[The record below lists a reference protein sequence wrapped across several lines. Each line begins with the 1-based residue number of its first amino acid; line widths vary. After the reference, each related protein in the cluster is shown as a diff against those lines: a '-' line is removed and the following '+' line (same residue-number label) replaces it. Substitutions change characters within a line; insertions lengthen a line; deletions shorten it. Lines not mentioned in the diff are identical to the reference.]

1 MKNIENMQDTF
12 KEFKKTIG
20 KIQKATSSP
29 EIAELELECVRK
41 LQLAEVQIAMCGYD
55 LKEIVMARRRELVE
69 SKAQPEPEPE
79 PKSEAEVEVE
89 TKPKTETKTS
99 HKK

>member
-1 MKNIENMQDTF
+1 MKNIDNMQDTF

-20 KIQKATSSP
+20 KIQKATSSS

-55 LKEIVMARRRELVE
+55 VKEIVTARRRELVE
-69 SKAQPEPEPE
+69 GKVQLEPEAKAEPE
-79 PKSEAEVEVE
+79 AKVEAEAEPE
-89 TKPKTETKTS
+89 AKTS
-99 HKK
+99 RKK

>member
-20 KIQKATSSP
+20 NIQKATSSP

-55 LKEIVMARRRELVE
+55 LKEIVTARRRELVE
-69 SKAQPEPEPE
+69 GKAQPGPKAEAEAEVKTEAE
-79 PKSEAEVEVE
+79 PKSEA
-89 TKPKTETKTS
+89 KTS
-99 HKK
+99 RKK

>member
-1 MKNIENMQDTF
+1 MKNIDNMQDTF
-12 KEFKKTIG
+12 KEFKKTVG
-20 KIQKATSSP
+20 KIQKATSSS

-55 LKEIVMARRRELVE
+55 LKEIVTARRRELVE
-69 SKAQPEPEPE
+69 GKVQPEP
-79 PKSEAEVEVE
+79 KAEVEAE
-89 TKPKTETKTS
+89 PKAKTS

>member
-1 MKNIENMQDTF
+1 MKNIDNMQDTF

-20 KIQKATSSP
+20 KIQKATSSS

-55 LKEIVMARRRELVE
+55 LKEIVTARRRELVE
-69 SKAQPEPEPE
+69 GKAQPE
-79 PKSEAEVEVE
+79 PKSEAKAEAE
-89 TKPKTETKTS
+89 PKAEAEAKTS